1 MYFAE
6 SSLSFCA
13 GTVWVSIADEKIYL
27 CINCMHSWSGKS
39 VYCAWSM

>member
-13 GTVWVSIADEKIYL
+13 GTVWVTVADEKIYL
-27 CINCMHSWSGKS
+27 
-39 VYCAWSM
+39 